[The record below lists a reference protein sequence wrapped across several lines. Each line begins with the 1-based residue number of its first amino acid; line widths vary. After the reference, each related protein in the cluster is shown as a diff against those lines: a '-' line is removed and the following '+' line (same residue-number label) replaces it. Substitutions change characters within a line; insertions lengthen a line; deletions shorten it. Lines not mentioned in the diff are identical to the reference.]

1 LIRAIAGDEGCP
13 RFSSADERRNAG
25 GAYAGLPAAA
35 VTLNKKGFEYAK
47 TLIVEGAHHK
57 GGSREPA
64 TLVRDFGKA
73 GLGQI

>member
-13 RFSSADERRNAG
+13 RFSSADGRRNAG
-25 GAYAGLPAAA
+25 GVYAGLPAVA
-35 VTLNKKGFEYAK
+35 LNKKGFEYAK